1 MAELDAR
8 SAPDSEYRSILSTGA
23 KDPLRKGET
32 WRGRV
37 LDFAR
42 QADAEGAGP
51 GQPTPGTAATH
62 EFAGQTVYRGSGR
75 ANQASAYN
83 PLSAGVPIAGEA
95 RYSAFDPEA
104 AKQYGPNVTAHPVEV
119 ENPLIIRSDQDWRK
133 LTREAGWQVPNP
145 TGLPKDQVLGMT
157 QRLKEIVQSKGH
169 DGIIVHWD
177 DSTPGDITSQ
187 GHDIKLLRNV
197 FDTPQVIDYGRPQE
211 NLQRGAT
218 LSDRIEPVVPGTTG
232 PAEDQNAGTSRA
244 PTGDQQL
251 DRLIETRNRPTTN
264 PNRFADLD
272 RQIAAREQALQDK
285 GASGPRVGG
294 RKQPFAGAPEVRAT
308 ADHVRDY
315 KFNNGTS
322 VYDSVFEQAGK
333 DPRVMVNRPMEEQIH
348 VLTNHMQNTMGFR
361 NVSVEGRREGSEPTP
376 VDRKIARDAMLDMT
390 RATQDLM
397 SDLGLP
403 YEAAGDFGRL
413 RLVIDPEGSKSYY
426 GAYSTAGE
434 IRITG
439 GANSFGHEWAH
450 AMDHKL
456 ADRLMGA
463 GNATQLLTRYA
474 RAGQLDPRDG
484 VQGAVARLMNIMF
497 YDKAAMAAR
506 QISLQRQ
513 AEAVD
518 RLGNPTKAATEAQR
532 QLALLEA
539 AGSRLRIQPTEFLA
553 GARRSPKPGYY
564 ADPAELFARAH
575 EAWMAWK
582 METAGH
588 DPRGAV
594 MPDAAYIRETNRM
607 MGDYYP
613 QAEDR
618 MNIFTAFDELHD
630 VMRNENVLSHGVTPQ
645 GPANLGISDPLHY
658 GATVPPGANPQAVR
672 DARTMGDKTKTLIRS
687 LLNATALTD
696 ASRPTGEYPWYRR
709 MADYARTVVHSHHG
723 IMETVIGRAPEQVKP
738 LLREMLDRVAAA
750 PGEGRYTPENFEEA
764 VRKYARGWTDRFAK
778 ILTSAGYRNAD
789 AMSVADGDMLRH
801 FLTTGE
807 TRYPVNPD
815 GTGPSRAIPDHL
827 LTAGRRLRNLM
838 DEVWRAT
845 HDAGIDVGYARSGY
859 YPRLYDALK
868 ATASEASK
876 LKFLKQ
882 AQLLHANMFDTELG
896 DPGSDPTALLEK
908 WTTLSKADR
917 ENEPRGGS
925 GELLALT
932 GHMNELRRNLCRQ
945 AEIEAELFSGPNP
958 VLEAEH
964 EQLKLEAQQI
974 AEEAHPMLRDHT
986 SALEANGWLA
996 RLMAGGMH
1004 DFDTVGPSGKYLK
1017 TRVLPPEADQI
1028 MREFMRTSPTDAL
1041 PNYFHAA
1048 ARRIAFAE
1056 RFGANGEDLDA
1067 MMAKVHDHL
1076 AMNTHDANWFHQ
1088 QMLAVTGQQNT
1099 RGMSGLMKFSNVIH
1113 AAGSIALMPRAAWSA
1128 LAEPMN
1134 AALATGSMRVGFETF
1149 ANQFGQLMKT
1159 ASARERT
1166 EMAEYLGTVTSA
1178 MHDSIMLNRMSANYA
1193 DSPALNKFMTQ
1204 YYRITGLT
1212 QLTNSQRIAATAA
1225 ANGFLAKLSRDHRGT
1240 DAVAKETATRWFRE
1254 LGLNDPIHADFAKW
1268 MTDFNG
1274 GRPTVAQL
1282 RSDPMAGA
1290 YSLATRRLTD
1300 RTIQDPYKVDRAA
1313 MSSTPFVGLAFQ
1325 LMSFNYQFQR
1335 NVLQP
1340 AMDNIAHAY
1349 KTRGMLAAGGAAAH
1363 AAAMAGTMVAAGLL
1377 TTALRQYLFAPDQ
1390 WQKQADEG
1398 NLGGYLIDLA
1408 MQRSGLNGTLDPI
1421 IQLGSHLRYE
1431 GSVGS
1436 LLEGASLNWMAKNAQ
1451 DVINPFVMANDSP
1464 NTNTRYFNA
1473 ARGAFNLVGVPAA
1486 AYVLTTLGGV
1496 GGAAAKVAA
1505 GTALQFGTSPRA
1517 AAAFAGAVAGE
1528 KGSQLPK
1535 ETPEGKLPE
1544 LPGLAG
1550 LPSLPSLGGDDG
1562 EEGKGKGAA
1571 QDASGGL
1578 VPWGLV
1584 DDVAKPA
1591 WQVAGEPAA
1600 TALARLPGP
1609 LKVLGGLGAAAY
1621 GAKSFL
1627 DTTAPWRS
1635 EDARPPKAA
1644 ERAAQ
1649 P

>member
-1 MAELDAR
+1 MNDAAKRGDKPADGTLLWFLDGNKATFMNAEGSPARLHRGDELSKFQSIKFPTYEGSPDAR
-8 SAPDSEYRSILSTGA
+8 VWFKPGQRA
-23 KDPLRKGET
+23 
-32 WRGRV
+32 
-37 LDFAR
+37 
-42 QADAEGAGP
+42 QAEQVAEAHAMEPGP
-51 GQPTPGTAATH
+51 G
-62 EFAGQTVYRGSGR
+62 RDR
-75 ANQASAYN
+75 A
-83 PLSAGVPIAGEA
+83 L
-95 RYSAFDPEA
+95 
-104 AKQYGPNVTAHPVEV
+104 
-119 ENPLIIRSDQDWRK
+119 
-133 LTREAGWQVPNP
+133 
-145 TGLPKDQVLGMT
+145 GLALGYDPKDVEGY
-157 QRLKEIVQSKGH
+157 I
-169 DGIIVHWD
+169 
-177 DSTPGDITSQ
+177 Q
-187 GHDIKLLRNV
+187 GR
-197 FDTPQVIDYGRPQE
+197 PPQE
-211 NLQRGAT
+211 NLQRGAA
-218 LSDRIEPVVPGTTG
+218 LSDRAEPVVPGTTH
-232 PAEDQNAGTSRA
+232 A

-251 DRLIETRNRPTTN
+251 DRLIATRNDPKTE
-264 PNRFADLD
+264 PMRFRGLD
-272 RQIAAREQALQDK
+272 QQIAAREQTLQAK
-285 GASGPRVGG
+285 GQGGPRVGG
-294 RKQPFAGAPEVRAT
+294 RTQPFRGPPQVRAE

-348 VLTNHMQNTMGFR
+348 VLTRHMQNTLGFR
-361 NVSVEGRREGSEPTP
+361 DVAVEGRQEGSEPSP

-413 RLVIDPEGSKSYY
+413 RLVIDPEGSKGYY
-426 GAYSTAGE
+426 GQYSTAGE

-456 ADRLMGA
+456 AERLT
-463 GNATQLLTRYA
+463 GNPSIMNQLLTRYA
-474 RAGQLDPRDG
+474 RAGQLDPKDG
-484 VQGAVARLMNIMF
+484 VQGAVARLMNTMF
-497 YDKAAMAAR
+497 YDKAAQAAR
-506 QISLQRQ
+506 QISLQKQ
-513 AEAVD
+513 GEATD
-518 RLGNPTKAATEAQR
+518 RLGNPTKAALEAQR
-532 QLALLEA
+532 QLSLLEA
-539 AGSRLRIQPTEFLA
+539 AGGRLRITPTEYLK

-582 METAGH
+582 MEASGH

-594 MPDAAYIRETNRM
+594 MPDAAYIAETNRM
-607 MGDYYP
+607 MKDYYP

-618 MNIFTAFDELHD
+618 MNIFKAFEDLHD
-630 VMRNENVLSHGVTPQ
+630 TMRNENVLSNGKTPQ
-645 GPANLGISDPLHY
+645 GPANLGISDDLHY
-658 GATVPPGANPQAVR
+658 GATVPPGADPQGVR
-672 DARTMGDKTKTLIRS
+672 DATGMVNKTKTLINS
-687 LLNATALTD
+687 LLNATAITD

-709 MADYARTVVHSHHG
+709 MADYARSTTFSHHG
-723 IMETVIGRAPEQVKP
+723 IMETVIGRAPDAVKP

-750 PGEGRYTPENFEEA
+750 PGEGRYTPEHFEEA

-778 ILTSAGYRNAD
+778 ILTSAGYKNAD
-789 AMSVADGDMLRH
+789 AMSVQDGDMLRH

-807 TRYPVNPD
+807 TRYPLNPNAP
-815 GTGPSRAIPDHL
+815 TGPSRAIPEHL
-827 LTAGRRLRNLM
+827 LTAGGRLRKLM

-845 HDAGIDVGYARSGY
+845 YDVGIDVGYARSGY
-859 YPRLYDALK
+859 YPRMYDAFK
-868 ATASEASK
+868 ATADETSK
-876 LKFLKQ
+876 LTFLKQ
-882 AQLLHANMFDTELG
+882 AHLLHSNMFDTELG

-917 ENEPRGGS
+917 QIEPRGGS
-925 GELLALT
+925 GDVRTLAE
-932 GHMNELRRNLCRQ
+932 HMNELRKNLRRQ
-945 AEIEAELFSGPNP
+945 TEIEEALKAGPDP
-958 VLEAEH
+958 ALTTEQT
-964 EQLKLEAQQI
+964 QLKAQARQI
-974 AEEAHPMLRDHT
+974 AEDAHPMLRDHT
-986 SALEANGWLA
+986 SALEANAWLHN
-996 RLMAGGMH
+996 LMAGGLH
-1004 DFDTVGPSGKYLK
+1004 DFDTAGPSGKYLK

-1028 MREFMRTSPTDAL
+1028 MRDFMRTSPTDAL

-1056 RFGANGEDLDA
+1056 RFGAHGEDLDA
-1067 MMAKVHDHL
+1067 LMAKVHDNL
-1076 AMNTHDANWFHQ
+1076 AMNTHDANWFHE

-1134 AALATGSMRVGFETF
+1134 AALATGSMKVGFETF

-1166 EMAEYLGTVTSA
+1166 EMAQYLGTVTSA

-1225 ANGFLAKLSRDHRGT
+1225 SNGFLAKLSRDYQGT
-1240 DAVAKETATRWFRE
+1240 NATAKDTATRWFRE
-1254 LGLNDPIHADFAKW
+1254 LGLNDPIHGDFTKW
-1268 MTDFNG
+1268 MTDFEG
-1274 GRPTVAQL
+1274 GRPTVRQL
-1282 RSDPMAGA
+1282 QTDPMAGA

-1349 KTRGMLAAGGAAAH
+1349 KQRGMLAAGGSAVH
-1363 AAAMAGTMVAAGLL
+1363 AAAMAGTMVAAGIL

-1398 NLGGYLIDLA
+1398 NLGSYLIDLA
-1408 MQRSGLNGTLDPI
+1408 MQRSGLNGTLDPL

-1486 AYVLTTLGGV
+1486 AYALTTLGGV

-1505 GTALQFGTSPRA
+1505 GAALQFGTSPGA

-1528 KGSQLPK
+1528 KGAQLPK
-1535 ETPEGKLPE
+1535 ETDGKLPE

-1550 LPSLPSLGGDDG
+1550 LPSLPSEGGDDG
-1562 EEGKGKGAA
+1562 KGEAKGKGAA
-1571 QDASGGL
+1571 QDASGG
-1578 VPWGLV
+1578 VIPWGLA

-1591 WQVAGEPAA
+1591 WQVLGEPAA
-1600 TALARLPGP
+1600 TALARVPGP

-1627 DTTAPWRS
+1627 DTTAPWRGP
-1635 EDARPPKAA
+1635 DARPPKAA
-1644 ERAAQ
+1644 AGQGAQ